1 MIALLLDFCEIPMP
15 LAFIFIILDF
25 KDSLFFYLLQSN
37 FHLSNFQKGVFLWGN
52 IDCGYFQER
61 ESSRCNLREN
71 ISQENV
77 SLNCSNHSTTVQIF
91 QLSQNTFNI
100 ISKTFQLSTNHS
112 TSYKAFK
119 VSQIV
124 YKSFNVVEIHSIS

>member
-1 MIALLLDFCEIPMP
+1 MIALLLDFCEIPIP
-15 LAFIFIILDF
+15 IPIAFTFIILDF

-52 IDCGYFQER
+52 IDCGYFQGR

-77 SLNCSNHSTTVQIF
+77 SLNCSNHSTAVQIF
-91 QLSQNTFNI
+91 QHSQNIFKI
-100 ISKTFQLSTNHS
+100 VSKTFQLSTNHL
-112 TSYKAFK
+112 T
-119 VSQIV
+119 
-124 YKSFNVVEIHSIS
+124 